1 MFANSRLH
9 LLKINANYIFVLFFC
24 VALWHPNGR
33 MDYSNERNTRWGG
46 KGNEW
51 HRMNEVSRHAL
62 RQRAASIASSSFVY
76 FDELSLIFFSQC
88 WALEIVWMQLKT
100 KITTSCA
107 TVEKQRLVKSVMCQ
121 IWKSK
126 RPCYENAE
134 VKLPW
139 IHKSYLALRHSCII
153 HAKLHDNWSK

>member
-51 HRMNEVSRHAL
+51 HRINEVSRHAL

-139 IHKSYLALRHSCII
+139 IQKIYLALR
-153 HAKLHDNWSK
+153 LPVFM